1 MDKLV
6 KRQLKLLA
14 AQDANANLASASG
27 PIDCACV
34 IHGDAYSWKYVENLY
49 SMLSR
54 HLRPGIRL
62 HVYTER
68 DRPVPEPF
76 IKHCLDDWN
85 ISGPKKSWWYKLE
98 LFNSAHHQ
106 GPLLYFDLDVLIC
119 KDITEVVNNFQS
131 LNKFLMVKEPY
142 QDIVNSSIMY
152 WSGDYSYLYNNYVN
166 NKDLLCEEYKKV
178 PRYGDQSYI
187 SENVEYDL
195 IENYAPINFIN
206 WKHHKIETP
215 INDPSILIFTSRHQK
230 PSNNLELDIVRTNW
244 R

>member
-1 MDKLV
+1 ML
-6 KRQLKLLA
+6 
-14 AQDANANLASASG
+14 N
-27 PIDCACV
+27 IACV
-34 IHGDAYSWKYVENLY
+34 LKVQESKKGVIYSEEWVEKLFHQI
-49 SMLSR
+49 SR
-54 HLRPGIRL
+54 HLHTPFNFTCLSNVSTKFNTIPL
-62 HVYTER
+62 ITESHS
-68 DRPVPEPF
+68 F
-76 IKHCLDDWN
+76 WN
-85 ISGPKKSWWYKLE
+85 KIE
-98 LFNSAHHQ
+98 LFRPNLFT
-106 GPLLYFDLDVLIC
+106 GPVLYFDLDVLIC
-119 KDITEVVNNFQS
+119 KDITKVVNNFQS